1 MYNKVT
7 QAEEKWG
14 GRNGAIDNWLSER
27 KQLLVQY
34 CELAGLPPFEGEG
47 QALPSTQKITSFCAS
62 LMDYISA
69 GHFEV
74 YDKIAEES
82 QSQQATKKLIDEL
95 YPDIKNTTDV
105 ALGFNDSFADSTAT
119 QDLDGF
125 DVKLSDLGQ
134 KLELRFSMEDKLIET
149 LYQD

>member
-1 MYNKVT
+1 MFNKVT

-14 GRNGAIDNWLSER
+14 GLNSAIDSWLSER

-34 CELAGLPPFEGEG
+34 CELAGLPPFDNEV
-47 QALPSTQKITSFCAS
+47 QALPSDQKITTFCAL

-69 GHFEV
+69 GHFEL

-82 QSQQATKKLIDEL
+82 LSKQETKQLMEEL

-105 ALGFNDSFADSTAT
+105 ALGFNDSFADMNTSQSTES
-119 QDLDGF
+119 F
-125 DVKLSDLGQ
+125 DVQLSDLGQ
-134 KLELRFSMEDKLIET
+134 NLERRFSMEDQLIET
-149 LYQD
+149 LYQ